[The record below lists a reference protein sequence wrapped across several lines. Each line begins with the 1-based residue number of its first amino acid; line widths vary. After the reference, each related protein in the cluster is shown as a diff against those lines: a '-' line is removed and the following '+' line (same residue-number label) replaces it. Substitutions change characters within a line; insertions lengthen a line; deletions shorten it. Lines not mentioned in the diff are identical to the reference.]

1 MTDITVNLE
10 DLETLIFAA
19 GVVRS
24 IEAAMDTRKR
34 DPFVPSRY
42 KIAEATNRLASEAR
56 SARRYKETYATAWD
70 GPLTAEEE
78 KWLDDAC
85 KNYDPADREGRMIVV
100 EANELYGGGGMT
112 FRQGPIHDLAN
123 KGMVAIGTAAFAVIW
138 LGADQPE
145 FWPDPFKFYVRPTPR
160 GLSKWRELKSA
171 QPSLT
176 P

>member
-19 GVVRS
+19 GSVKA

-34 DPFVPSRY
+34 DPFVPPQN
-42 KIAEATNRLASEAR
+42 KITESISRLAGEAR
-56 SARRYKETYATAWD
+56 SARRSKETYATAWD
-70 GPLTAEEE
+70 DPLTAEEE
-78 KWLDDAC
+78 KCLHDVC
-85 KNYDPADREGRMIVV
+85 KNYDPTADRERRMIVV
-100 EANELYGGGGMT
+100 GTT
-112 FRQGPIHDLAN
+112 FRQGLIHNLAN
-123 KGMVAIGTAAFAVIW
+123 KGMVAVGTAAFAVIW
-138 LGADQPE
+138 PGADQPE

-171 QPSLT
+171 QSSLT